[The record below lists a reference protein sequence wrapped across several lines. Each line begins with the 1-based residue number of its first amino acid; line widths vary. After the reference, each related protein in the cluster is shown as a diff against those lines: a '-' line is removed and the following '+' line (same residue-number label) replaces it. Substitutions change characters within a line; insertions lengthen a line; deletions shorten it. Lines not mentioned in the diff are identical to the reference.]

1 MAGGRRTD
9 RARVTCPYWCGPRA
23 CGHAAASRNAVGRC
37 APDNRARTI
46 APWSCLAV
54 PYRSTSGS
62 LTALH
67 PSELTGG
74 RSAVLPRRTAAGYR
88 CGRAAVRGGRVTGV
102 GRFWMER
109 AHADQPGPWSAMG
122 SIAYPFRPSPQ
133 TTRPGNQS
141 RRRAVSS
148 CRSRSMISWRHA
160 PGRRARPL
168 AARQL
173 IPAPVD
179 EPEQIVLGLV
189 HVNARDRSRVGRQ
202 LALRPGFSALAR
214 MPPTALRAPRGE
226 RPGLLV
232 LTAGPVP
239 YFYGR
244 YPTGPGAI
252 ARLGEPPALSWMT

>member
-74 RSAVLPRRTAAGYR
+74 RSAVLPRRTAAAIGAAGGGAR
-88 CGRAAVRGGRVTGV
+88 RTGHPCREVLDGAGARRPAGPVVIDGLDRVSLQTEPADDAAGKSIPPACGL
-102 GRFWMER
+102 
-109 AHADQPGPWSAMG
+109 
-122 SIAYPFRPSPQ
+122 I
-133 TTRPGNQS
+133 
-141 RRRAVSS
+141 VSVS
-148 CRSRSMISWRHA
+148 LNDSWRHA

-173 IPAPVD
+173 IP
-179 EPEQIVLGLV
+179 
-189 HVNARDRSRVGRQ
+189 
-202 LALRPGFSALAR
+202 RPWTSPSKLFWVWF
-214 MPPTALRAPRGE
+214 M
-226 RPGLLV
+226 
-232 LTAGPVP
+232 
-239 YFYGR
+239 
-244 YPTGPGAI
+244 
-252 ARLGEPPALSWMT
+252 